1 MNNLQELIQQHKG
14 TRSYVALAEAAN
26 GRISA
31 SMLHRLATQEAKSFP
46 GATTLEGL
54 AQALNLPIN
63 DIILA
68 AAKSAGLNPQ
78 PGLNHHPT
86 PNMDDF
92 KEQLFYHQNR
102 AATYKKQLDEL
113 RAQTNT
119 AETLEP
125 PC

>member
-1 MNNLQELIQQHKG
+1 MNNLQQLIAEHKG
-14 TRSYVALAEAAN
+14 TRSYVALAEASD
-26 GRISA
+26 GRIAA
-31 SMLHRLATQEAKSFP
+31 SMLHRLANKEAKSFP

-78 PGLNHHPT
+78 PI
-86 PNMDDF
+86 PNVDDI

-102 AATYKKQLDEL
+102 AATYKNQLQKL
-113 RAQTNT
+113 RARIAPRKAQ
-119 AETLEP
+119 
-125 PC
+125 